1 MLIYLFV
8 DVLILLFGFLT
19 YKKTRKTWAVV
30 LSLLLL
36 VILAA
41 IRGAF
46 TSDYSNYLA
55 YFLKVRRQVTL
66 SEIFNPTV
74 SFSMEKA
81 FVLLSKLIGFLSDS
95 PIVFFGIV
103 SLLTL
108 LAYWRGFLEFSPMPM
123 LSILLFVSV
132 GDYYAGYNL
141 TRQILAA
148 ALVFF
153 ALTFWNKKQYLPFF
167 FFLLVATSFHRTALI
182 LFPLVFLLNLRI
194 CKKNFFLLCA
204 CGALAGFAL
213 PYFVTLAQTLFPIYN
228 DYSYGFH
235 AGTINAVIPQLG
247 MLFFVW
253 LSIVLG
259 KCNFDVN
266 ERTNRILI
274 NCCILATILLFIGL
288 RIYITSRLAYYF
300 KPAFCVLIPRVV
312 ASYKSEQDRR
322 FVLLCI
328 AFFAVAYTWVSL
340 SGTGY
345 DPYYTL
351 FADPLR

>member
-8 DVLILLFGFLT
+8 DALILLFGFLT

-46 TSDYSNYLA
+46 TSDYSNYLT

-66 SEIFNPTV
+66 SEIFNPAV

-167 FFLLVATSFHRTALI
+167 VFLLVASSFHRTALI
-182 LFPLVFLLNLRI
+182 LFPLAFLLNLRI
-194 CKKNFFLLCA
+194 CKKNFFLL
-204 CGALAGFAL
+204 
-213 PYFVTLAQTLFPIYN
+213 
-228 DYSYGFH
+228 
-235 AGTINAVIPQLG
+235 
-247 MLFFVW
+247 
-253 LSIVLG
+253 
-259 KCNFDVN
+259 
-266 ERTNRILI
+266 
-274 NCCILATILLFIGL
+274 
-288 RIYITSRLAYYF
+288 
-300 KPAFCVLIPRVV
+300 
-312 ASYKSEQDRR
+312 
-322 FVLLCI
+322 
-328 AFFAVAYTWVSL
+328 
-340 SGTGY
+340 
-345 DPYYTL
+345 
-351 FADPLR
+351 